1 MFWWI
6 FIGSKGGAMRVKIV
20 ISLKDF
26 PQNAYQLAQNL
37 GVNYRTVMHHLSIL
51 EENGIVKSEGP
62 KYGKVYFLTDL
73 FTKNFELF
81 EKIIKK
87 GRRT

>member
-26 PQNAYQLAQNL
+26 PQNAHQLAQNL
-37 GVNYRTVMHHLSIL
+37 RVNYRTVMHHLSIL